1 MVFLNIVLGIC
12 ALIYLAYILFFF
24 YGLHNVRSNDEL
36 NIEYPSLAIVV
47 AARNEEN
54 NIRRTVESL
63 AAQNYPADRYNIIV
77 INDRSSDTTGVI
89 LKDLQGTV
97 PNLKIIT
104 ITECPPGVS
113 PKKHALIQAVKT
125 TQCAFILTTDA
136 DCVHHPDWLSSYTG
150 LMEKNLGVATGIT
163 LFQLDD
169 YRSGFEKLWQ
179 NMQNIEYMSHQIVL
193 AGAIGHNVGFS
204 ANGNNMLFN
213 RQLYDDYEH
222 DALQKKV
229 ISGDDFFII
238 QTAEKMHYRLK
249 FNLHPAG
256 TVHTPPQRTLRDL
269 INQRAR
275 WSSKIGKAS
284 APVLLF
290 SMNTFFYYL
299 GLTLYPFLLLFSPGF
314 WLAFVLLF
322 GIKISCDTLYMV
334 YGYKKFG
341 QKLNPL
347 YYILME
353 LLHAPFIV
361 IVAVVGS
368 LFGFTWK
375 GGRYKVDSKKM

>member
-1 MVFLNIVLGIC
+1 
-12 ALIYLAYILFFF
+12 
-24 YGLHNVRSNDEL
+24 
-36 NIEYPSLAIVV
+36 
-47 AARNEEN
+47 
-54 NIRRTVESL
+54 
-63 AAQNYPADRYNIIV
+63 
-77 INDRSSDTTGVI
+77 
-89 LKDLQGTV
+89 
-97 PNLKIIT
+97 
-104 ITECPPGVS
+104 
-113 PKKHALIQAVKT
+113 
-125 TQCAFILTTDA
+125 
-136 DCVHHPDWLSSYTG
+136 
-150 LMEKNLGVATGIT
+150 
-163 LFQLDD
+163 
-169 YRSGFEKLWQ
+169 
-179 NMQNIEYMSHQIVL
+179 
-193 AGAIGHNVGFS
+193 
-204 ANGNNMLFN
+204 MLFN
-213 RQLYDDYEH
+213 RQLYVDYEH
-222 DALQKKV
+222 DALQKNV

-299 GLTLYPFLLLFSPGF
+299 GLMIYPFLLLFFPGF
-314 WLAFVLLF
+314 WLAFVGLF
-322 GIKISCDTLYMV
+322 GIKIFCDTLYIV
-334 YGYKKFG
+334 YGFKKFS

-361 IVAVVGS
+361 IVAIIGS